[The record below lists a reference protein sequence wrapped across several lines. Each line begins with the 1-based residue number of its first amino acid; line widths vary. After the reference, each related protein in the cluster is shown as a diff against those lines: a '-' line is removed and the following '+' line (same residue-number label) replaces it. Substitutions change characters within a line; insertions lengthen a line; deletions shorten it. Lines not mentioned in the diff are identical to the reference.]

1 MVLLRS
7 LCVCVCWF
15 FFVCDNVF
23 FLPRKNRMN
32 HHYLFSSVALLVRTP
47 MYVSTYQHKDRCT
60 LRTYHWYYFGY
71 RYTRLWLVRARTIDR
86 FRHSMLSFCRPFLA
100 GTKQWSDTPT
110 HCLFPQALP
119 NDSTVYA
126 DKNAVWCNDWCF
138 NNNEI
143 RVHGIPVST
152 SNNGCDYIDQQWWLP
167 CFCVYILLIMQAK
180 NTKVFLLVLCRT
192 TTSTTTT
199 R

>member
-1 MVLLRS
+1 
-7 LCVCVCWF
+7 
-15 FFVCDNVF
+15 
-23 FLPRKNRMN
+23 MN
-32 HHYLFSSVALLVRTP
+32 HRYYLCSSISLLVRTP
-47 MYVSTYQHKDRCT
+47 MYASTYQNKEQVCT

-71 RYTRLWLVRARTIDR
+71 IHVYDWSVHVLLIDFVIQCYLSAVPFWLEPSNDLT
-86 FRHSMLSFCRPFLA
+86 H
-100 GTKQWSDTPT
+100 T
-110 HCLFPQALP
+110 HCLFKRALP

-126 DKNAVWCNDWCF
+126 DKNAVWCYDWCF

-152 SNNGCDYIDQQWWLP
+152 RNNGCDYIDQQWWLP

-180 NTKVFLLVLCRT
+180 NTKVFLLVLYRT
-192 TTSTTTT
+192 TTTTTTT